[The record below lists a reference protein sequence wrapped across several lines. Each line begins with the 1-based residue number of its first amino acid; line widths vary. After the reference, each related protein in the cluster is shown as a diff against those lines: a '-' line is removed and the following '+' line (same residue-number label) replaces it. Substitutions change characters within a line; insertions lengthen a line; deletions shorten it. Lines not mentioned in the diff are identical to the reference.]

1 MLPPMPEHCPTPP
14 HTAPWQDTVL
24 HRLTLAVLISRFESR
39 LLAGSS
45 ATLTMEG
52 WLRDTHITD
61 SLPLRVEHVAT
72 DCPPPCPPPLRAAL
86 NIPADPQSVPLRYR
100 KIHLVADGRIFSKA
114 ENWYRPDLL
123 TSFMQAQL
131 ETTSIPFGHVVQP
144 LGFSRRLVTRETLWS
159 PLPDGWPHTQVIPA
173 GPEGTPLAMPE
184 HIFRHAATLHTGSG
198 TAFSAVVETYTPQT
212 LGLPPA

>member
-61 SLPLRVEHVAT
+61 SLPPRVEHVST
-72 DCPPPCPPPLRAAL
+72 DCPPYCPPPSRAAL
-86 NIPADPQSVPLRYR
+86 YIPAHPQS
-100 KIHLVADGRIFSKA
+100 
-114 ENWYRPDLL
+114 
-123 TSFMQAQL
+123 
-131 ETTSIPFGHVVQP
+131 IP
-144 LGFSRRLVTRETLWS
+144 
-159 PLPDGWPHTQVIPA
+159 
-173 GPEGTPLAMPE
+173 
-184 HIFRHAATLHTGSG
+184 SG
-198 TAFSAVVETYTPQT
+198 
-212 LGLPPA
+212 